1 MNILIA
7 GASGFI
13 GTELV
18 KALQAK
24 HEITVLGRDLAT
36 LKERFTS
43 DINKVTWEKLSQ
55 LNAEKFNVVINLC
68 GYNIAQSRWS
78 EAVKKKIIDSR
89 VETNKKLINWL
100 ISQQLKPHYICANA
114 IGIYGLQDKNS
125 SASFDENTPIDVD
138 HPKDFLSEIGIAWQQ
153 SLLPAI
159 NYGMPVTITRFGV
172 VLKRDEGM
180 LKKLEPAFRF
190 GLGSVLGD
198 GKQIISWV
206 HVDDVVAAIL
216 FLINQPSLTGAFNI
230 TSPNPIEQAAFAHSL
245 ARALK
250 RPLLLKTPAFVIKAV
265 FGEMGEF
272 LLLGGQRVIPTRIQ
286 EAGYT
291 FSYPTLAD
299 ALNKEYPLKN

>member
-13 GTELV
+13 GIELV

-24 HEITVLGRDLAT
+24 HAVTVLGRDLAT
-36 LKERFTS
+36 LKKKFTS
-43 DINKVTWEKLSQ
+43 DINKITWESLSQ
-55 LNAEKFNVVINLC
+55 QNAERFNVVVNLC

-114 IGIYGLQDKNS
+114 VGIYGLQDKNS
-125 SASFDENTPIDVD
+125 AASFDENTPIDFE
-138 HPKDFLSEIGIAWQQ
+138 HPKDFLSEVGIAWEQ
-153 SLLPAI
+153 SLAPAI

-172 VLKRDEGM
+172 VLKKDEGM

-206 HVDDVVAAIL
+206 HIDDVIASIL
-216 FLINQPSLTGAFNI
+216 FLINQPNLTGAFNV
-230 TSPNPIEQAAFAHSL
+230 TSPNPIEQGAFAHAL

-250 RPLLLKTPAFVIKAV
+250 RPLLLKTPAFVIKTL
-265 FGEMGEF
+265 FGEMGEC
-272 LLLGGQRVIPTRIQ
+272 LLLEGQRVIPTRIQ

-291 FSYPTLAD
+291 FKYLTLAD